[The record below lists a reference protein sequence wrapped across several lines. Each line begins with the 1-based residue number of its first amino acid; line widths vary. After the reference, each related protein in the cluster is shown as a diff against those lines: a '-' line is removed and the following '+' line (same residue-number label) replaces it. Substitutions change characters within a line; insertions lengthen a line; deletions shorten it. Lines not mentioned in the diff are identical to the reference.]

1 MTDFSQEI
9 RDGMAVVTGA
19 GAGLGRELSRA
30 LVAKGVRVAG
40 IGRSTAPLDDLA
52 YELGEAFLPVTADVS
67 DPQAVEQAFRK
78 IETVA
83 GTPTILINN
92 AAVYPR
98 RDILDETPE
107 SFMQSVNINLGGVF
121 YCCHAVLPGMVTRGY
136 GRIVNLSTFAHI
148 APAPTAAAYS
158 VTKGAAQTF
167 TKSLVAD
174 LGDRFPD
181 IVINDWIPGALKTQ
195 MGIPDGIDPA
205 DSAKW
210 GVRLALWHD
219 PMLTGRLFD
228 RNIEFLEP
236 VSLKRKVLD
245 KLIGRKRIPLRLS
258 DD

>member
-1 MTDFSQEI
+1 MTDYSQEI

-19 GAGLGRELSRA
+19 GAGLGRELCRR
-30 LVAKGVRVAG
+30 LVAEGVRVAG
-40 IGRSTAPLDDLA
+40 IGRSPGPLQELA
-52 YELGEAFLPVTADVS
+52 GELGETFLPVTADVA
-67 DPQAVEQAFRK
+67 DPQAVAEAFHR
-78 IETVA
+78 IETAA
-83 GTPTILINN
+83 GVPTILINN

-98 RDILDETPE
+98 RDLLDETPD
-107 SFMQSVNINLGGVF
+107 SFMRSVNINLGGVF
-121 YCCHAVLPGMVTRGY
+121 HCCHAVLPGMVARGY

-158 VTKGAAQTF
+158 VTKGAAQTL

-181 IVINDWIPGALKTQ
+181 IVINDWIPGALKTR

-205 DSAKW
+205 DAAKW

-228 RNIEFLEP
+228 QDTEFLEP
-236 VSLKRKVLD
+236 ISLKRKILNRV
-245 KLIGRKRIPLRLS
+245 IGRKRVPLRLT
-258 DD
+258 

>member
-1 MTDFSQEI
+1 MTDLGEAI
-9 RDGMAVVTGA
+9 RDGIAVVTGA

-30 LVAKGVRVAG
+30 LVGEGVRVAG
-40 IGRSTAPLDDLA
+40 IGRSAGPLEELA
-52 YELGEAFLPVTADVS
+52 QELGAAFLPIVADVA
-67 DPQAVEQAFRK
+67 DPQAIAQAFQT
-78 IETVA
+78 IEAAA
-83 GTPTILINN
+83 GVPTILINN

-158 VTKGAAQTF
+158 VTKGAAQTL

-174 LGDRFPD
+174 LGDRFPN

-205 DSAKW
+205 DAAKW
-210 GVRLALWHD
+210 GTRLALWHD

-228 RNIEFLEP
+228 QHTEFLEP
-236 VSLKRKVLD
+236 ISLKRKVLN
-245 KLIGRKRIPLRLS
+245 KLIGRKRVPLRLS
-258 DD
+258 

>member
-1 MTDFSQEI
+1 MTDLSQEI
-9 RDGMAVVTGA
+9 RGGVAVVTGA
-19 GAGLGRELSRA
+19 SAGLGRELSRA
-30 LVAKGVRVAG
+30 LIAEGVRVAG
-40 IGRSTAPLDDLA
+40 IGRSTVPLKELA
-52 YELGEAFLPVTADVS
+52 DELGEGFLPVTADVA
-67 DPQAVEQAFRK
+67 DPKAIEQAFRA
-78 IETVA
+78 IEAEA
-83 GTPTILINN
+83 GVPTILINN

-121 YCCHAVLPGMVTRGY
+121 YCCQAVLPGMVTRGY
-136 GRIVNLSTFAHI
+136 GRIVNLSTFAHL

-158 VTKGAAQTF
+158 VTKGAAQIL

-181 IVINDWIPGALKTQ
+181 IVINDWIPGALKTR

-205 DSAKW
+205 DAAKW

-228 RNIEFLEP
+228 QDTEFLEP
-236 VSLKRKVLD
+236 ISMKRKILN
-245 KLIGRKRIPLRLS
+245 KLIGRKRVPLRLS
-258 DD
+258 

>member
-1 MTDFSQEI
+1 MTDLSQEI

-19 GAGLGRELSRA
+19 GAGLGRELSRT
-30 LVAKGVRVAG
+30 LVAEGVRVAG
-40 IGRSTAPLDDLA
+40 IGRSAAPLQELA
-52 YELGEAFLPVTADVS
+52 TELGEAFLPVPADVA
-67 DPQAVEQAFRK
+67 DPGAVEQAFRT
-78 IETVA
+78 IEAAA
-83 GTPTILINN
+83 GVPTILINN

-121 YCCHAVLPGMVTRGY
+121 YCCHAVLPGMVARGY

-158 VTKGAAQTF
+158 VTKGAAATL

-181 IVINDWIPGALKTQ
+181 IVINDWIPGALKTR

-205 DSAKW
+205 EAAKW

-228 RNIEFLEP
+228 QDTEFLEP
-236 VSLKRKVLD
+236 ISLKRKILN
-245 KLIGRKRIPLRLS
+245 KLIGRKRVPLRLS
-258 DD
+258 

>member
-1 MTDFSQEI
+1 MTDLSQEI
-9 RDGMAVVTGA
+9 RDGIAVITGA

-30 LVAKGVRVAG
+30 LVAEGVRVAG
-40 IGRSTAPLDDLA
+40 IGRRTGPLEELA
-52 YELGEAFLPVTADVS
+52 DELGEVFLPITADVA
-67 DPQAVEQAFRK
+67 DPQAIEQAFRT
-78 IETVA
+78 IEAAA
-83 GTPTILINN
+83 GVPTILINN

-158 VTKGAAQTF
+158 VTKGAAQTL

-181 IVINDWIPGALKTQ
+181 IVINDWIPGALKTR

-205 DSAKW
+205 DAAKW

-228 RNIEFLEP
+228 QDTEFLEP
-236 VSLKRKVLD
+236 VSLKRKILN
-245 KLIGRKRIPLRLS
+245 KLIGRKRVPLRLS
-258 DD
+258 

>member
-1 MTDFSQEI
+1 MTDTSQKI
-9 RDGMAVVTGA
+9 REGIAVVTGA
-19 GAGLGRELSRA
+19 GAGLGRELSRNLIA
-30 LVAKGVRVAG
+30 EGVRVAG
-40 IGRSTAPLDDLA
+40 IGRSPAPLSDLA
-52 YELGEAFLPVTADVS
+52 VELGNAFMPVTADVA
-67 DPQAVEQAFRK
+67 DPAAVARAFEEIK
-78 IETVA
+78 AAA
-83 GTPTILINN
+83 GVPTILINN

-121 YCCHAVLPGMVTRGY
+121 YCCHAVLPGMVQRGY

-158 VTKGAAQTF
+158 ITKGAAQTL

-181 IVINDWIPGALKTQ
+181 IVINDWIPGALKTR
-195 MGIPDGIDPA
+195 MGIPDGIEPA
-205 DSAKW
+205 DAAKW

-228 RNIEFLEP
+228 QDIEILEP
-236 VSLKRKVLD
+236 ISLKRKLLN
-245 KLIGRKRIPLRLS
+245 KLIGGKRVPLRLS
-258 DD
+258 